1 MTVTLNGEPQ
11 EIPDGLTIAAL
22 LDHLG
27 IIPGRVAVEYNLDIL
42 PRARWVST
50 PLHPDDRLEIVHM
63 VGGG

>member
-1 MTVTLNGEPQ
+1 MTVTLNGERR

-27 IIPGRVAVEYNLDIL
+27 MAPSRVAIERNREIVS
-42 PRARWVST
+42 RARWNEVAVQ
-50 PLHPDDRLEIVHM
+50 PDDTFEIVHL